1 MSNKVSLRNLDSARR
16 GSISPSTGKK
26 CLTERA
32 KPVLEK
38 DWRGKIDGEARLK
51 EPKLLIGNVLLAI

>member
-1 MSNKVSLRNLDSARR
+1 MSNKVSLRNLDSAGDRSR
-16 GSISPSTGKK
+16 PL
-26 CLTERA
+26 LTRNARA

-38 DWRGKIDGEARLK
+38 DWRGKIDREARLK